1 MTRVRAMTHS
11 LLSMLNWKMRLNRKY
26 FSNFKSSKIHM
37 EVNLTIIRASHQNNK
52 LSINQQMGK
61 ASKMILRKVTPTA
74 TVNVVLTNSH

>member
-1 MTRVRAMTHS
+1 
-11 LLSMLNWKMRLNRKY
+11 
-26 FSNFKSSKIHM
+26 M

-74 TVNVVLTNSH
+74 TVNAVLTNSH